1 MTRPASRFSVMSF
14 LQPLGRALMLPI
26 AVLPIAGLLLRL
38 GQPDLLDIAFL
49 SAAGD
54 AMFSN
59 LGLLFA
65 VGVATGFARD
75 GNGAAA
81 MAGIVCYLVSVNAS
95 QSFLV
100 VPAATLAN
108 VPEALVAGV
117 SAAWKTAAVDRLE
130 VPIGI
135 LSGLVGGLF
144 YNRFATFK
152 LPDYLA
158 FFGGRRFVP
167 IIAGIAGLVI
177 ALALGLSYAP
187 IDAGMDAL
195 SRGVVVA
202 GGYGYF
208 AFGVLNRL
216 LLVTGLHHI
225 LNNVVYFVVG
235 DYHGKTGDLTRFF
248 AGDPTAG
255 GFMSGMFPVMMFGL
269 PAACLAMYHAT
280 APDRRKEVGGMLFSL
295 ALTSFLTGVT
305 EPIEFSFMFLAP
317 VLYATHALL
326 TGIAEAIMNALGVKL
341 GYGFSAGLFDY
352 MLNYGKATRPLML
365 LPVGAAYA
373 AIYYGLFRWAIVRFD
388 LPTPGREAPEAIP
401 AGPAVAADA
410 KAAAF
415 VAALGG
421 AANLR
426 GIDACATRLRL
437 AVADAQAIDEP
448 RLRQLGARG
457 VLRPSPTAVQV
468 IVGGIADGLAM
479 EMRAALDAAPP
490 AAAAPV
496 AATPVAAA
504 PVDLSEALLAAL
516 GGRGNVGAVSR
527 HGGRLRVVVGD
538 RARVDEAALGS
549 DVRAVVWP
557 RPDVVHLL
565 MPA

>member
-1 MTRPASRFSVMSF
+1 MTVARFSVMSF

-38 GQPDLLDIAFL
+38 GQPDLLDVAFL

-81 MAGIVCYLVSVNAS
+81 MAGVVCYLVSSNGAQV
-95 QSFLV
+95 FLI
-100 VPAATLAN
+100 VPPATLAN
-108 VPEALVAGV
+108 VPDALVAGV
-117 SAAWKTAAVDRLE
+117 SIAWKAAAIDRLE
-130 VPIGI
+130 VPVGI
-135 LSGLVGGLF
+135 ISGLIGGLF

-187 IDAGMDAL
+187 INAGMDAL
-195 SRGVVVA
+195 SSGVVAA
-202 GGYGYF
+202 GGFGLF
-208 AFGVLNRL
+208 AYGVLNRL

-225 LNNVVYFVVG
+225 LNNVAYFVVG
-235 DYHGKTGDLTRFF
+235 DYQGKTGDLTRFF
-248 AGDPTAG
+248 AGDPAAG
-255 GFMSGMFPVMMFGL
+255 GFMSGFFPVMMFGL
-269 PAACLAMYHAT
+269 PAACLAMYHAA
-280 APDRRKEVGGMLFSL
+280 APDRRTAVGGMLFSL

-317 VLYATHALL
+317 VLYAIHAVL
-326 TGIAEAIMNALGVKL
+326 TGLSEALMNALGVKL

-352 MLNYGKATRPLML
+352 VLNYGKATKPLL
-365 LPVGAAYA
+365 LIPVGAVYA

-388 LPTPGREAPEAIP
+388 LPTPGREAVDAAP
-401 AGPAVAADA
+401 AGPAVAADER
-410 KAAAF
+410 AAAF

-421 AANLR
+421 RANLR
-426 GIDACATRLRL
+426 AIDACATRLRL
-437 AVADAQAIDEP
+437 AVADATAIDEP

-457 VLRPSPTAVQV
+457 VLRPSATAVQV

-479 EMRAALDAAPP
+479 EMRAAMDAGDPP
-490 AAAAPV
+490 SAAPV
-496 AATPVAAA
+496 VVAVAEAAA
-504 PVDLSEALLAAL
+504 VPDALLAPL
-516 GGRGNVGAVSR
+516 GGRGNIAAISR
-527 HGGRLRVVVGD
+527 HGSRLRVVVAD
-538 RARVDEAALGS
+538 RSQVDEAGLADG
-549 DVRAVVWP
+549 VRAATWVK
-557 RPDVVHLL
+557 DDTLHLL
-565 MPA
+565 TTD